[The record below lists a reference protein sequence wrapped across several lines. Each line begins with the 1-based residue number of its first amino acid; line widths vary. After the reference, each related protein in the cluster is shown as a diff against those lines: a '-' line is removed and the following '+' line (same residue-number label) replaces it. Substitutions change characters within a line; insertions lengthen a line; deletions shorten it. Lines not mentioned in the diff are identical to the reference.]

1 MTHPKDQID
10 TEALRLCAPAPG
22 SDDEPATDPTPE
34 DDGLD
39 DLCERWASW
48 CQTRRFYVAPAV
60 PHILGRM
67 RGNSRPLRPGGPDAE
82 VSAELAAFHIAY
94 LGQPDA
100 LDRRV
105 FELYYIHR
113 IRPVKAAADALG
125 ISRQHFYAVL
135 RAFRRRVRVASN
147 GVLSREES
155 ARAMLPHIGSHKAI

>member
-22 SDDEPATDPTPE
+22 TEDEAPGP

-39 DLCERWASW
+39 DLCERWAAW
-48 CQTRRFYVAPAV
+48 CATRRFYVAPPT
-60 PHILGRM
+60 PHLLGRM
-67 RGNSRPLRPGGPDAE
+67 RGNSRPLNPGGPDAE
-82 VSAELAAFHIAY
+82 INAELAAFHIAY

-105 FELYYIHR
+105 FELYYVHR
-113 IRPVKAAADALG
+113 IKPVKAAADALG

-135 RAFRRRVRVASN
+135 SAFRRRVLAASAHI
-147 GVLSREES
+147 LSREES
-155 ARAMLPHIGSHKAI
+155 ARAALPHIGTRTAE

>member
-22 SDDEPATDPTPE
+22 TDDEPAPDVGSE

-48 CQTRRFYVAPAV
+48 CSTRRFYVAPPV
-60 PHILGRM
+60 PNILGRM

-82 VSAELAAFHIAY
+82 ISAELAAFHIAY

-113 IRPVKAAADALG
+113 IRPVKAAADALD
-125 ISRQHFYAVL
+125 ISRKHFYTVL
-135 RAFRRRVRVASN
+135 RAFRRRVRAASI
-147 GVLSREES
+147 GVLSREET
-155 ARAMLPHIGSHKAI
+155 ARAMLPHIGGNTSI